1 MHVEYANKL
10 LFNRNLF
17 HMNVKVKNNPK
28 VKEHDTQRTSNL
40 HAVFSVDSLLLNYK
54 IHAFL

>member
-1 MHVEYANKL
+1 
-10 LFNRNLF
+10 
-17 HMNVKVKNNPK
+17 MNVKVKNNPK